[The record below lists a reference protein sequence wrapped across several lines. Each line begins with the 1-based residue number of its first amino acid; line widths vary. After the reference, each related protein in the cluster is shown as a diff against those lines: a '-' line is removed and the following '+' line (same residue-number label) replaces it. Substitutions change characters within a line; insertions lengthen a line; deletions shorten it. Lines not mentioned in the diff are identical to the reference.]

1 MKLKHRALP
10 TLAVV
15 YLFAGC
21 SKAPEPAPV
30 LGHAYVGP
38 ATLQLRKELAARA
51 PLVAT
56 VSHGEKLEL
65 IGRRRRF
72 YEVRTSKGAE
82 GWVDGRQLL
91 SPESMA
97 QIGALADQVR
107 KAGGQGRATVFDT
120 LNVHTEPNRQAPSF
134 FQLTAGKYVDV
145 IAYLRAPRIPFQA
158 PELIPA
164 APPPPKRPARK
175 KKEPAVPPPPP
186 GKAPAV
192 PADWLALS
200 GNPSGEIR
208 QIPAP
213 KPAPQQAP
221 MEDWALVRE
230 ESGRAGWA
238 LARALFMAVPDEIA
252 QYAERARISAYFSI
266 GVIEN
271 KGDPKNVWLWAA
283 LTPGVTDRDFD
294 SLRIFAFNTRRRRY
308 ETAFIERN
316 IRGWLPI
323 ELRQSGGAAQAFRV
337 VVEEKSGTVMEREY
351 TLSGFRARITARKP
365 AERPQPYWTMDSSG
379 HGKPNPSAGPRE
391 AGGWTGKAQE
401 ILDGFKDRLKR

>member
-1 MKLKHRALP
+1 M
-10 TLAVV
+10 V

-21 SKAPEPAPV
+21 SREPEPAPV

-38 ATLQLRKELAARA
+38 ATLQIRKELAARA

-56 VSHGEKLEL
+56 VNHGEKLEL

-97 QIGALADQVR
+97 QIGALAEQVA
-107 KAGGQGRATVFDT
+107 KAPGQGRATVFDA
-120 LNVHTEPNRQAPSF
+120 LNVHTEPNRQAPSS
-134 FQLTAGKYVDV
+134 FQITVGKYVDV
-145 IAYLRAPRIPFQA
+145 IAYQRAPRIPFQA
-158 PELIPA
+158 PDLIPA
-164 APPPPKRPARK
+164 APPPAKRPARK

-200 GNPSGEIR
+200 GNPSGDIKPR
-208 QIPAP
+208 TAPGPAV
-213 KPAPQQAP
+213 QQAP
-221 MEDWALVRE
+221 MEDWALVRDE
-230 ESGRAGWA
+230 NGRAGWA

-271 KGDPKNVWLWAA
+271 RGEPKNVWLWAT
-283 LTPGVTDRDFD
+283 LTPGSADRDFD
-294 SLRIFAFNTRRRRY
+294 SLRIFAFNPRRRRY
-308 ETAFIERN
+308 ETTFIERN

-323 ELRQSGGAAQAFRV
+323 LFLRSGGAAQAFRV
-337 VVEEKSGTVMEREY
+337 VVEEKNGIITEREY
-351 TLSGFRARITARKP
+351 AISGFRARIAGRRP
-365 AERPQPYWTMDSSG
+365 ADRPQPYWTLDSGG
-379 HGKPNPSAGPRE
+379 HGKPNPSAGPRGT
-391 AGGWTGKAQE
+391 GGWTGKAQE

>member
-1 MKLKHRALP
+1 VEIKHHSLLTIA
-10 TLAVV
+10 AVC
-15 YLFAGC
+15 LFTGC

-38 ATLQLRKELAARA
+38 ATLQIRKELAARA

-72 YEVRTSKGAE
+72 YEVRTGKGAE

-97 QIGALADQVR
+97 QIGELARQV
-107 KAGGQGRATVFDT
+107 AAAPGQGRATVFDA

-134 FQLTAGKYVDV
+134 FQMTMGKYVDV
-145 IAYLRAPRIPFQA
+145 IAYQRAPRIPFQA

-164 APPPPKRPARK
+164 APAPPKRPVKK

-192 PADWLALS
+192 PAGWLALS
-200 GNPSGEIR
+200 GNPTG
-208 QIPAP
+208 QI
-213 KPAPQQAP
+213 KPAPASAPVAQQAP
-221 MEDWALVRE
+221 MEDWALVRDE
-230 ESGRAGWA
+230 NGRAGWA

-266 GVIEN
+266 GTIEN
-271 KGDPKNVWLWAA
+271 KGDPKQAWLWAA
-283 LTPGVTDRDFD
+283 LTPGVADRDFD
-294 SLRIFAFNTRRRRY
+294 SLRIFTFNTRRRRY

-323 ELRQSGGAAQAFRV
+323 QLRQSGGTAQAFRV
-337 VVEEKSGTVMEREY
+337 VAEEKNGTVMEREY
-351 TLSGFRARITARKP
+351 SLSGFRARITARKP
-365 AERPQPYWTMDSSG
+365 AERPQPYWTMDSTG
-379 HGKPNPSAGPRE
+379 HGKPNPAAGPRE
-391 AGGWTGKAQE
+391 TGGWTGKAQE